1 MEKIV
6 ILIPNYNNDKY
17 INQTFES
24 IFQQS
29 NINLFKVLICDD
41 CSKDNSINIINEWI
55 IKYPTKIKLLLNDK
69 NYGLLYTSIKLYKN
83 IDTEY
88 FTVLDSDDY
97 WINNEFIQDG
107 INYLDKNLDFNIY
120 GTNTKIL
127 YQNTLKEEKYTN
139 SNDIIISKLNNENNN
154 VLFSHTSSTIFRN
167 NFNEKILNSIEI
179 YINTYNEQIYEG
191 DSFRNI
197 VHLMNDK
204 LSYIDLSKITGIYR
218 YNIETSRWSS
228 KSKNYQYLLNIIFY
242 LEMYIFYS
250 YKYKNFYNKELN
262 SLIKLYKNT
271 YIDLTINE
279 NIIINNK
286 FKEYLDKYNKL
297 FIDNYVFYLPSKYV
311 GGFEIFFIRI
321 AKLLLE
327 MNYQVYYIDYIDGL
341 SRKELNNTNIIFID
355 YNDNNFLKEFNIPIN
370 LIIPFT
376 MMHEKKYITTLYNYK
391 VLYIIAHPKSYYFL
405 QYRSNLKNEKL
416 DNIINNIRDEIVF
429 MDKACSINF
438 KKYYPENNFKYLPI
452 FSPNINIEINNN
464 LINDEINIGWL
475 GRLDSDK
482 IYSVINILNNLYSY
496 KTNKKKN
503 IHIIGSGDS
512 KNLIN
517 LEHYLNGNINVIFLN
532 TLLNDEKN
540 NYIIKN
546 FDISFS
552 MGTSGLESASMKI
565 PTIIPMCLEKEKYLT
580 DGFVKFFNLTD
591 YNLGFYDNDIIELN
605 LNTSEFK
612 DILDDI
618 YENNLKSVYGNK
630 CYDYYIN
637 NHSQE
642 KTIEYLLNYF

>member
-1 MEKIV
+1 
-6 ILIPNYNNDKY
+6 
-17 INQTFES
+17 
-24 IFQQS
+24 
-29 NINLFKVLICDD
+29 
-41 CSKDNSINIINEWI
+41 
-55 IKYPTKIKLLLNDK
+55 
-69 NYGLLYTSIKLYKN
+69 
-83 IDTEY
+83 
-88 FTVLDSDDY
+88 
-97 WINNEFIQDG
+97 
-107 INYLDKNLDFNIY
+107 
-120 GTNTKIL
+120 
-127 YQNTLKEEKYTN
+127 
-139 SNDIIISKLNNENNN
+139 
-154 VLFSHTSSTIFRN
+154 
-167 NFNEKILNSIEI
+167 
-179 YINTYNEQIYEG
+179 
-191 DSFRNI
+191 
-197 VHLMNDK
+197 
-204 LSYIDLSKITGIYR
+204 
-218 YNIETSRWSS
+218 
-228 KSKNYQYLLNIIFY
+228 
-242 LEMYIFYS
+242 
-250 YKYKNFYNKELN
+250 
-262 SLIKLYKNT
+262 
-271 YIDLTINE
+271 
-279 NIIINNK
+279 
-286 FKEYLDKYNKL
+286 LDKYNNL
-297 FIDNYVFYLPSKYV
+297 FINNYVFYLPSKYI

-321 AKLLLE
+321 CKLLLE
-327 MNYQVYYIDYIDGL
+327 MNCNVYYIDYNDGL

-355 YNDNNFLKEFNIPIN
+355 YYDDNFSKKFDMPIN

-376 MMHEKKYITTLYNYK
+376 MMHEKKKITSLYNYK
-391 VLYIIAHPKSYYFL
+391 VLYIVAHPKSYDFL
-405 QYRSNLKNEKL
+405 QYRSKLKNEEL
-416 DNIINNIRDEIVF
+416 YNIINNSKDKIVF
-429 MDKACSINF
+429 MDKACSIKF

-482 IYSVINILNNLYSY
+482 IYSLINILNNLYSY

-517 LEHYLNGNINVIFLN
+517 IKHYLNGNINIIFVN

-565 PTIIPMCLEKEKYLT
+565 PTIIPICLEKEKYLT

-591 YNLGFYDNDIIELN
+591 YNLGFYDDDIIELN
-605 LNTSEFK
+605 LNTCEFK

-637 NHSQE
+637 YHSQE